1 MTVRWSWDGGYS
13 WPLATVVH
21 PGPSA
26 YSNLVELPGKRI
38 GLLFEGGMKSA
49 YEGIAWAVLDTP
61 SIQ

>member
-21 PGPSA
+21 AGPSA

-38 GLLFEGGMKSA
+38 GLLFEGGTKSA